1 MQSVS
6 KAFDVLFAV
15 AYADTPPNVATLAS
29 TLSLPRPTVHR
40 ILDTLATVGVVTRR
54 DPEKGFVVTPK
65 LALASAASQNT
76 ATLTDMIVPYLH
88 RLVAISEETSSLHLR
103 AGDLRI
109 CAAEV
114 EGSRGIR
121 WARGPGWNAPVW
133 AGAVGRML
141 LAGVSPDELAEILQR
156 SHPTPLASNTV
167 VEESRLRQ
175 LVSDVRAVG
184 WSASTSE
191 TVDGAAAVA
200 APIITANGHTIAAL
214 SMYASAD
221 RLPAMESLAPQL
233 RAIADEAAAEWD
245 KISTLSNVRCGQDH
259 RSQITTNNKPTR
271 SRSGSSRRDC
281 Q

>member
-1 MQSVS
+1 VQSVL

-15 AYADTPPNVATLAS
+15 AYADTPPNVATLSS
-29 TLSLPRPTVHR
+29 TLELPRPTVHR
-40 ILDTLATVGVVTRR
+40 ILDTLSAAGVVTRR
-54 DPEKGFVVTPK
+54 DPDKGFVVTPK

-76 ATLTDMIVPYLH
+76 ATLADMIVPYLH

-103 AGDLRI
+103 IGDLRV
-109 CAAEV
+109 CAAEI

-121 WARGPGWNAPVW
+121 WARGPGWSAPIW

-141 LAGVSPDELAEILQR
+141 LAGVGADELDEILQR
-156 SHPTPLASNTV
+156 SRPRSLASNTV
-167 VEESRLRQ
+167 VDESRLRP
-175 LVSDVRAVG
+175 LICDVRTRG

-221 RLPAMESLAPQL
+221 RLPQMESLAPQL
-233 RAIADEAAAEWD
+233 RAIADEAAADWD
-245 KISTLSNVRCGQDH
+245 KISTLQNTRPAT
-259 RSQITTNNKPTR
+259 RNTTTR
-271 SRSGSSRRDC
+271 DTTTRDTTTRDTTTV
-281 Q
+281 